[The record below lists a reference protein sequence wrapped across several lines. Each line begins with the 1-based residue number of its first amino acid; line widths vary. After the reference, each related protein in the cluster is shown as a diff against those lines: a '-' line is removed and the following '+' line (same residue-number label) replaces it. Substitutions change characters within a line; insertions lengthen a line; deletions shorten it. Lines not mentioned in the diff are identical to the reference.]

1 MFLFTWVM
9 HKIKF
14 TILVLFLL
22 VVNGLFAQN
31 EYVYLEKGRLYHP
44 NGEELALWGVNLQ
57 PMLSWEYNSMMKK
70 AGIPKD
76 ARVWKKMTYKS
87 LDELQLLGANT
98 SEFI

>member
-22 VVNGLFAQN
+22 AVNGLLAQN
-31 EYVYLEKGRLYHP
+31 KYVYLEKGRLYHP

-57 PMLSWEYNSMMKK
+57 PMLSWEYNS
-70 AGIPKD
+70 P
-76 ARVWKKMTYKS
+76 
-87 LDELQLLGANT
+87 
-98 SEFI
+98 